1 MGVKAGRPLAPTPLL
16 TGLRVA
22 ALTVMAGCVVLPL
35 VEVITTLAPSLN
47 RALLLGVCA
56 LAALEAQYS
65 FHLVHR
71 HFITGPDGTRF
82 RLVEFA
88 FYFVA
93 IRGAQL
99 ALKGLP
105 PEAAGLWQGDLG
117 ALAALLLDLET
128 VLALALA
135 VVTAMAVTDVLGDL
149 ERIGEPPE
157 LSKHYVPPL
166 DSLTGRFFMGG
177 AWLVALS
184 GLARIGLRE
193 VFDWARPP
201 VTGLIVNVLV
211 YFMLGFVLL
220 GQVRLQILTARWQE
234 QGVRLPRELGRRWTA
249 YSLLFL
255 GLAALLAFALPTGY
269 TSGALGF
276 IGNAFLLLV
285 ALAWALAAV
294 LGSICLLPLSFVIS
308 LLNDGERL
316 DPPPPDF
323 TLPPAEA
330 LTPQALPPWLEVART
345 VVVWALVIGMV
356 LYVVA
361 QFLRDRPELTR
372 AMRQLGLGRRLRQ
385 LWAAF
390 RHRVSGLAQAAAR
403 SPLGAWLRG
412 QLRGRAPPAPW
423 PYFRLGGAPPRER
436 VLFYYYSLLRRARER
451 GFGRQPAQTP
461 HEYERV
467 LEARLE
473 QAGAEARALTE
484 AFEETRYSAHP
495 VGPEA
500 VRRARAAWERLRAAL
515 KRSARKDA
523 SA

>member
-1 MGVKAGRPLAPTPLL
+1 MGVKTGQPPAPAPLR

-22 ALTVMAGCVVLPL
+22 ALAVMAGCVVLPL

-47 RALLLGVCA
+47 RALLLGVCV

-71 HFITGPDGTRF
+71 HFISGPEGWRF
-82 RLVEFA
+82 RLVEFG

-99 ALKGLP
+99 ALRGLP
-105 PEAAGLWQGDLG
+105 PGAADLWQGDLG

-135 VVTAMAVTDVLGDL
+135 LVTALAVTDVVGDL

-157 LSKHYVPPL
+157 LSKQYVSPL

-184 GLARIGLRE
+184 GLARIGLSE

-201 VTGLIVNVLV
+201 VTGLIANVLV

-220 GQVRLQILTARWQE
+220 GQVRLQLLTARWHE
-234 QGVRLPRELGRRWTA
+234 QGVRLPRELGRRWTS

-269 TSGALGF
+269 TAGALSF
-276 IGNAFLLLV
+276 IGNGILLV
-285 ALAWALAAV
+285 VAVAWALLAV
-294 LGSICLLPLSFVIS
+294 LAGICLLPLGFVIS
-308 LLNDGERL
+308 LLNGGEPPEL
-316 DPPPPDF
+316 PPPDF
-323 TLPPAEA
+323 ALPPAEA

-345 VVVWALVIGMV
+345 VVVWTLVAGMV

-403 SPLGAWLRG
+403 SPLAAWLRE
-412 QLRGRAPPAPW
+412 QWRGRAQPAPW
-423 PYFRLGGAPPRER
+423 RYFRLGGAPPREQ

-467 LEARLE
+467 LAARLAE
-473 QAGAEARALTE
+473 AGAEAQALTE

-495 VGPEA
+495 MGPEA
-500 VRRARAAWERLRAAL
+500 ARGARAAWERLRAAL
-515 KRSARKDA
+515 VREKK
-523 SA
+523 